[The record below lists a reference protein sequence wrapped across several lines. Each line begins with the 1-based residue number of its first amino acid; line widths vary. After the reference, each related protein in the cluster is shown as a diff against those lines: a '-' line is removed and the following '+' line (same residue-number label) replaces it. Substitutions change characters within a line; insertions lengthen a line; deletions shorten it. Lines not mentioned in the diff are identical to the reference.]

1 MKDNTHRKK
10 ILILS
15 FSSLLLSSKFII
27 KCVYVYL
34 DIFLY
39 EQIVLPIENRSLNV
53 SKIKIKQRKNNNH
66 CVIREEEKTI
76 TTLKFAQ
83 WDN

>member
-83 WDN
+83 

>member
-1 MKDNTHRKK
+1 M
-10 ILILS
+10 
-15 FSSLLLSSKFII
+15 
-27 KCVYVYL
+27 YL

-83 WDN
+83 